1 MVLKSEE
8 ARQERTTMNLVTDP
22 WVPVLLTS
30 GKPDSVSLMHV
41 FTNGRE
47 YRDLAVRPHER
58 IALMRFL
65 ICVAQAALDGPAD
78 TDEWDQAPVRLPD
91 AAAQYLTKWKS
102 SFNLFDSQKPFLQI
116 AKLAPIASEK
126 DAKEEHSQLSKSKR
140 KINQR
145 ETKEDQQDERFV
157 AISKLDFSLATGNNP
172 TLYDHEANGLD
183 VRSFEPAWIALGLL
197 TFQSFSSSGT
207 IGVAQWGASRSTSR
221 SSAAAPCLHKLMLH
235 SFIRRA
241 SVFETVCANLLTK
254 KQVKTHLPPYSW
266 GQPIWEHFPSSADD
280 ERAVENATETYLGRL
295 VPVSRWARI
304 KPEGAHMI
312 LANGFA
318 YPAHPNRPAE
328 PSAIEYVKK
337 TKKGEERALLRADD
351 KAMWRQLPAI
361 LVRYRQKKSGR
372 GALCLDN
379 QGAGLRYDL
388 WIGGLIWSSSGGYEE
403 TVESVLPIDPCLQT
417 DAGVAAY
424 ESEVIWAKRIASNVG
439 FAVETYRRA
448 IDGGWEGR
456 LKTAKNKG
464 ALKGQLCAT
473 ATRHYWTSVEK
484 LRPLLVVHVE
494 AVNTSDFEPAC
505 DRWRSAVHA
514 AARDAYGLAC
524 GRETPR
530 QIRAFALGWKRLF
543 AASASDEK
551 RRGIGNR
558 RIGGLDDSRK
568 ALRISSR
575 PPRGSRS
582 DGESAL
588 RSGPEQAASRVAVPR
603 TFGRHRRQALQQDSA
618 DHSWFV
624 CDPPG
629 RNPEWK
635 YRGPL
640 SRTASRRRT
649 KEAR

>member
-1 MVLKSEE
+1 MGLKSEE
-8 ARQERTTMNLVTDP
+8 AQQVRTTMNLVTDP

-30 GKPDSVSLMHV
+30 GKPDSVSLMNV

-78 TDEWDQAPVRLPD
+78 IDEWDQAPVRLPD
-91 AAAQYLTKWKS
+91 AATQYLKQWKS
-102 SFNLFDSQKPFLQI
+102 SFNLFDSRKPFLQI
-116 AKLAPIASEK
+116 EGLAPLKAEK
-126 DAKEEHSQLSKSKR
+126 SAKEKNGQSSKSKG
-140 KINQR
+140 KKVKQSEAN
-145 ETKEDQQDERFV
+145 KNQQDERFV
-157 AISKLDFSLATGNNP
+157 AITKLDFSLATGNNP

-183 VRSFEPAWIALGLL
+183 ARSFEPAWMVLALL
-197 TFQSFSSSGT
+197 TFQSFSSSGR
-207 IGVAQWGASRSTSR
+207 IGVAQWGASRSAGGG
-221 SSAAAPCLHKLMLH
+221 SSAASPCLHKLMLH
-235 SFIRRA
+235 SFIRKA
-241 SVFETVCANLLTK
+241 SLFDTVCANLLTK
-254 KQVKTHLPPYSW
+254 KQVSTYLPPYGW
-266 GQPIWEHFPSSADD
+266 GRPTWEQFPSSAGDAL
-280 ERAVENATETYLGRL
+280 AVENATETYLGRL
-295 VPVSRWARI
+295 VPVGRWIRI
-304 KPEGAHMI
+304 QPQGKAMI

-318 YPAHPNRPAE
+318 YPAHPERPAE

-361 LVRYRQKKSGR
+361 LVRYRQKKAGR

-388 WIGGLIWSSSGGYEE
+388 WVGGLIWSSSGGYEE

-424 ESEVIWAKRIASNVG
+424 ESEVIWAKRIASKVG

-464 ALKGQLCAT
+464 ALKGQLRAT

-530 QIRAFALGWKRLF
+530 QIRAFALGWERLF

-551 RRGIGNR
+551 
-558 RIGGLDDSRK
+558 
-568 ALRISSR
+568 
-575 PPRGSRS
+575 
-582 DGESAL
+582 GEELETVES
-588 RSGPEQAASRVAVPR
+588 E
-603 TFGRHRRQALQQDSA
+603 D
-618 DHSWFV
+618 
-624 CDPPG
+624 
-629 RNPEWK
+629 
-635 YRGPL
+635 
-640 SRTASRRRT
+640 
-649 KEAR
+649 